1 MGLSEPATSAA
12 VRLSIVTVC
21 MNRLEHLL
29 ATASR
34 VAAWSGHQEH
44 VIVDWSSAVPVQRQQ
59 LPADDR
65 IRLLRVER
73 EPSWNLCRAYN
84 FAVSRAQGDWI
95 LKLDADTWPTQAWS
109 TQGWSTQDWSTQD
122 WVGEVLGL
130 QPRSGGAPA
139 GPGYAFGSGPQGRK
153 GQFLMP
159 RQLFEAVG
167 GFNEHLIGYGF
178 DDKDLQARLAVHTGQ
193 PASELPEAWIGVI
206 PHSDAERAGQG
217 RSSRLDWLEASRGLA
232 AMRASQ
238 LSNRLLAAHCPWS
251 GRAPASVYLERA
263 AGVWQVEAATLPRLA
278 AGVAAEIDHARRM
291 TFWGFF
297 LAIPEPCLEV
307 LPYALFPPER
317 AGRWRVRIW
326 HRIWWYSGRPLLELP
341 VWALV
346 LGRQGLMAL
355 RSRLGERL
363 VQGHTPLES

>member
-1 MGLSEPATSAA
+1 
-12 VRLSIVTVC
+12 
-21 MNRLEHLL
+21 MNRLEHLVS
-29 ATASR
+29 TASG
-34 VAAWSGHQEH
+34 VALWGGHREH
-44 VIVDWSSAVPVQRQQ
+44 VIVDWSSAVPVRREQ
-59 LPADDR
+59 LPADGR
-65 IRLLRVER
+65 IRLLRVEG
-73 EPSWNLCRAYN
+73 ETNWNLCRAYN
-84 FAVSRAQGDWI
+84 FAVSRAEGDWI
-95 LKLDADTWPTQAWS
+95 LKLDADTWPTE
-109 TQGWSTQDWSTQD
+109 DWSTEGRSTQA
-122 WVGEVLGL
+122 WWGEVLGL
-130 QPRSGGAPA
+130 HPLEGGWAA

-178 DDKDLQARLAVHTGQ
+178 DDKDLQARLAVHTGR
-193 PASELPEAWIGVI
+193 PASGLPQAWIGVI

-217 RSSRLDWLEASRGLA
+217 RSSRFDWLEASRGLA

-307 LPYALFPPER
+307 LPYSLFPPER